1 MSRPLARAALSIAS
15 RGNGALLVSCIVAAG
30 VIAVIAAAV
39 LFWNDSEPAR
49 NFGLLLSLAIA
60 LPVALWRIILQA
72 RQAAAAESSAQ
83 TSAQSQTTAQREALD
98 NQLRTGTEMITSDS
112 SAARRAGIFLLRR
125 LAEEHSADY
134 DDVVREI
141 FRAARRESERHP
153 DADC

>member
-1 MSRPLARAALSIAS
+1 MSRALARAALSIAS

-30 VIAVIAAAV
+30 VIAVTAAAV

-49 NFGLLLSLAIA
+49 NFGLLLSLSIA

-98 NQLRTGTEMITSDS
+98 NQLRTGTEMLAGDDR
-112 SAARRAGIFLLRR
+112 AARAVGVFLLDR
-125 LAEEHSADY
+125 LAAEHWNEYHLIVAT
-134 DDVVREI
+134 VLG
-141 FRAARRESERHP
+141 AARRESEDRVN
-153 DADC
+153 DAH

>member
-1 MSRPLARAALSIAS
+1 MSRALARAALSIAS

-30 VIAVIAAAV
+30 VIAVTAAAV

-49 NFGLLLSLAIA
+49 NFGLLLSLSIA

-98 NQLRTGTEMITSDS
+98 NQLRTGTEMLAGDDRR
-112 SAARRAGIFLLRR
+112 ARRGRFPLGSPRGGTLERVPSDRGNRVGCRSPGVRR
-125 LAEEHSADY
+125 S
-134 DDVVREI
+134 
-141 FRAARRESERHP
+141 
-153 DADC
+153 CQ